1 MRAKVPVMEYLGFIS
16 GIKKNRLIAFANQRI
31 SEGHVLFD
39 RDNMHVLQS
48 LLRTVNEGVPMPEG
62 YELKA
67 GAKIPVFSEVADD
80 KDYDGIDAREMGDVL
95 EGFHKKSAQWYACR
109 CPAHSGVSATSMVI
123 NADTGRWYCHMGCSA
138 SEIHSALKALVPEE
152 VVHEN
157 IEVYEEL
164 VAEKTAIL
172 EEEKIWAAEQ
182 QIIELQEA
190 QDMFYEQDGGE

>member
-1 MRAKVPVMEYLGFIS
+1 
-16 GIKKNRLIAFANQRI
+16 
-31 SEGHVLFD
+31 
-39 RDNMHVLQS
+39 
-48 LLRTVNEGVPMPEG
+48 
-62 YELKA
+62 
-67 GAKIPVFSEVADD
+67 
-80 KDYDGIDAREMGDVL
+80 
-95 EGFHKKSAQWYACR
+95 
-109 CPAHSGVSATSMVI
+109 
-123 NADTGRWYCHMGCSA
+123 MGCSA

-157 IEVYEEL
+157 IEGYEEL